1 MPSPAFAL
9 HHPSPESTPRDGDPS
24 LPQPVDPPEGT
35 PVSEEDYWAFYYEH
49 ENGYEWN
56 NGILEVKP
64 VSDVLTAW
72 IYQWLLGL
80 LRLYLETHHNARLT
94 CLEFGFRLSLPNKI
108 AIRKPDLGLVLDS
121 NVQPLADLDR
131 SYQGTFDLCV
141 EALSD
146 SKPAEIRRDTE
157 QKHAE
162 YQAAGVPEYYIIHH
176 DPRWQLFYRR
186 NASGLYEP
194 IPCHEGILRSAVVP
208 GFRFRLE
215 DLTRQP
221 SLEAL
226 IEDPVYAPFV
236 LPAWQRDRQARVQ
249 AEQAREQAEQVRE
262 QSEQARRRAEETVVT
277 ERQARAQAERVSEV
291 AARARQQAEQR
302 ATSSE
307 QRAAMAERL
316 AEQERSEKEALLA
329 ELAKLRR

>member
-1 MPSPAFAL
+1 MSSPAFAL
-9 HHPSPESTPRDGDPS
+9 HHPPPHATPRDGNPDLHP
-24 LPQPVDPPEGT
+24 PIDPPEGT

-80 LRLYLETHHNARLT
+80 LRLYLDTHHNAHLT
-94 CLEFGFRLSLPNKI
+94 CLEFGFRLSLPDKV

-121 NVQPLADLDR
+121 NPQPLKALDR
-131 SYQGTFDLCV
+131 SYRGTFDLCA

-146 SKPAEIRRDTE
+146 STPAEIARDTE

-162 YQAAGVPEYYIIHH
+162 YQAAGMPEYYIIHH
-176 DPRWQLFYRR
+176 EPRWQLFYRR

-194 IPCHEGILRSAVVP
+194 IPRTDGIIRSAVLP

-215 DLTRQP
+215 DLARQP
-221 SLEAL
+221 TVEAM
-226 IEDPVYAPFV
+226 IDDPVYASFV
-236 LPAWQRDRQARVQ
+236 LPNWQRDRK
-249 AEQAREQAEQVRE
+249 AREQAEQ
-262 QSEQARRRAEETVVT
+262 RAAT
-277 ERQARAQAERVSEV
+277 
-291 AARARQQAEQR
+291 AEQR
-302 ATSSE
+302 ADTAE
-307 QRAAMAERL
+307 QRANTAERIV
-316 AEQERSEKEALLA
+316 ERERADKAALLA
-329 ELAKLRR
+329 ELARLRGE

>member
-1 MPSPAFAL
+1 MMSPPAFAL
-9 HHPSPESTPRDGDPS
+9 HHPPS
-24 LPQPVDPPEGT
+24 QPPTWNGEPDFRPPANLPVDPPEGT
-35 PVSEEDYWAFYYEH
+35 RVSEADYWQHYYEH

-64 VSDVLTAW
+64 VSDTLTLQ
-72 IYQWLLGL
+72 IYRWL
-80 LRLYLETHHNARLT
+80 LRLLECYLETHHNARLT
-94 CLEFGFRLSLPNKI
+94 CLEFGFRLSLPNKV
-108 AIRKPDLGLVLDS
+108 AVRKPDLGLVLDT
-121 NVQPLADLDR
+121 NAQPLNDLDR

-146 SKPAEIRRDTE
+146 SKPSEIRRDTE

-186 NASGLYEP
+186 NVSGLYEP
-194 IPCHEGILRSAVVP
+194 IPCQDGLLRSAVVP
-208 GFRFRLE
+208 GFRLRLE

-221 SLEAL
+221 PLEAL

-236 LPAWQRDRQARVQ
+236 LPSWQRDRQARRQ
-249 AEQAREQAEQVRE
+249 AEQ
-262 QSEQARRRAEETVVT
+262 TIVT
-277 ERQARAQAERVSEV
+277 ERQARAQAERISQV
-291 AARARQQAEQR
+291 AERARQQAEQR

-316 AEQERSEKEALLA
+316 AEQAHAEKEALLA

>member
-1 MPSPAFAL
+1 MSPPAFAL
-9 HHPSPESTPRDGDPS
+9 HHPPAPATGKSHPD
-24 LPQPVDPPEGT
+24 LPPPIDPPEGT
-35 PVSEEDYWAFYYEH
+35 RVSEADYWAHYYEH
-49 ENGYEWN
+49 DNGYEWN
-56 NGILEVKP
+56 NGVLEVKP

-80 LRLYLETHHNARLT
+80 LRLYLDTHHNARLI

-121 NVQPLADLDR
+121 NAQPLKDLDR
-131 SYQGTFDLCV
+131 SYRGTFDLCV

-146 SKPAEIRRDTE
+146 STPAEIRRDTE

-176 DPRWQLFYRR
+176 DPRWQRFYRR
-186 NASGLYEP
+186 NAAGLYEP
-194 IPCHEGILRSAVVP
+194 TPCEDGILRSAVVP

-221 SLEAL
+221 SLEAM

-236 LPAWQRDRQARVQ
+236 LPSWQRDRQARAQ
-249 AEQAREQAEQVRE
+249 AEQRSQDIEQAL
-262 QSEQARRRAEETVVT
+262 TV
-277 ERQARAQAERVSEV
+277 ERQARAR
-291 AARARQQAEQR
+291 AEQR
-302 ATSSE
+302 AT
-307 QRAAMAERL
+307 
-316 AEQERSEKEALLA
+316 QECHEKERERAKNAALLA
-329 ELAKLRR
+329 ELARLRG